1 MVGIVRGGNMRSVDS
16 YQSIKGPDELEEE
29 NRYDS
34 IYESLLNEFDPDE
47 GDFKAYQNWCRKR
60 ARELAKEKEIK
71 END

>member
-1 MVGIVRGGNMRSVDS
+1 MRSVDS
-16 YQSIKGPDELEEE
+16 YQSIKDPDELEEE

-71 END
+71 EK